1 MSKKQKLTCI
11 GFFGVL
17 CYNVA
22 MINENEFKQIVARN
36 ITKFRKA
43 NGLTQLELA
52 IKLNYS
58 DKAVSKWERG
68 ESLPDVYMLQVIA
81 SMFGITLN
89 DLVSE
94 RTDTI
99 KPKSRF
105 NRGVVLALSIGLT
118 WLIAVAT
125 FVFLNIFNIEKAWL
139 LFIYAIPVSLI
150 ISIIF
155 SNIWKYKWLLFF
167 SISGLYYTIP
177 LSICI
182 TLNWVNNIA
191 LLFIIA
197 APLQLLT
204 ILWFFR
210 KRRSC

>member
-118 WLIAVAT
+118 WLIAVDT

-182 TLNWVNNIA
+182 TLNWVNNVA
-191 LLFIIA
+191 LLFIIG

>member
-1 MSKKQKLTCI
+1 MSKNQKLTCI
-11 GFFGVL
+11 GFFDVL

-89 DLVSE
+89 DLVNE

-182 TLNWVNNIA
+182 TLNWVNNVA
-191 LLFIIA
+191 LLFIIG

>member
-11 GFFGVL
+11 GFFDVL

>member
-1 MSKKQKLTCI
+1 
-11 GFFGVL
+11 
-17 CYNVA
+17 

-89 DLVSE
+89 DLVNE

>member
-1 MSKKQKLTCI
+1 
-11 GFFGVL
+11 
-17 CYNVA
+17 
-22 MINENEFKQIVARN
+22 
-36 ITKFRKA
+36 
-43 NGLTQLELA
+43 
-52 IKLNYS
+52 
-58 DKAVSKWERG
+58 
-68 ESLPDVYMLQVIA
+68 
-81 SMFGITLN
+81 MFGITLN

>member
-89 DLVSE
+89 DLVTE
-94 RTDTI
+94 NTDII
-99 KPKSRF
+99 KPKS
-105 NRGVVLALSIGLT
+105 NLNKGIVLALSIGLT

-182 TLNWVNNIA
+182 TLNWVNNVA
-191 LLFIIA
+191 LLFIIG

>member
-89 DLVSE
+89 DLVNE

-182 TLNWVNNIA
+182 TLNWVNNVA
-191 LLFIIA
+191 LLFIIG

>member
-182 TLNWVNNIA
+182 TLNWVNNVA
-191 LLFIIA
+191 LLFIIG

>member
-1 MSKKQKLTCI
+1 
-11 GFFGVL
+11 
-17 CYNVA
+17 

-94 RTDTI
+94 KTNTI
-99 KPKSRF
+99 KPKSKF
-105 NRGVVLALSIGLT
+105 NKGVILALSIGLT

-155 SNIWKYKWLLFF
+155 SNVWKYKWLLFF

-182 TLNWVNNIA
+182 TLYWVNNVA

-197 APLQLLT
+197 APLQLFT

-210 KRRSC
+210 YRRSC